1 MGLTL
6 LGIVLSFCCVLVVL
20 HCLVILLTLVSFDF
34 VCVRYV
40 CRVFVHGR
48 MSPELLASAFPFSR
62 IKFLANW

>member
-1 MGLTL
+1 MDLTL

-40 CRVFVHGR
+40 CRVFVRGR
-48 MSPELLASAFPFSR
+48 MSQSFWRQL
-62 IKFLANW
+62 FLFQESSS